1 MSKIENAENVRL
13 FALNSNQPLARRLS
27 EKLGL
32 PLSDA
37 TITHFADGEISIT
50 INESVRGREVYV
62 LQSVSQPVNTNL
74 MELLIMVDALRRAS
88 AAKINVI
95 MPYYGYARQ
104 DRKARSRE
112 PITAKLIANLL
123 EMDQIDR
130 LIAIDFHAPQLQGFF
145 DIPVDHLYASTIFA
159 PYIQSLNLEN
169 LVIATPDVGGSK
181 RASTY
186 AKYLDVPLVL
196 CHKTRE
202 KANVVASMQI
212 IGDVKDK
219 NVILIDD
226 MVDTAGTIT
235 KAADIMKEAGAR
247 SVRAIASHCVMSG
260 LASERVQNSQLEEIV
275 FTDSIPY
282 SQRCA
287 KVKQLSIADMFAE
300 TIRRVMSNESISSQY
315 VI

>member
-130 LIAIDFHAPQLQGFF
+130 LIFRLITCRLHQFWLPTLR
-145 DIPVDHLYASTIFA
+145 
-159 PYIQSLNLEN
+159 
-169 LVIATPDVGGSK
+169 K
-181 RASTY
+181 
-186 AKYLDVPLVL
+186 
-196 CHKTRE
+196 
-202 KANVVASMQI
+202 
-212 IGDVKDK
+212 
-219 NVILIDD
+219 VILTWKI
-226 MVDTAGTIT
+226 
-235 KAADIMKEAGAR
+235 R
-247 SVRAIASHCVMSG
+247 S
-260 LASERVQNSQLEEIV
+260 L
-275 FTDSIPY
+275 
-282 SQRCA
+282 
-287 KVKQLSIADMFAE
+287 
-300 TIRRVMSNESISSQY
+300 
-315 VI
+315 